1 MELLIR
7 GHDIAVT
14 DEIREYVARRTQK
27 LDHLIDRVVDAQLEL
42 RTRHNRTGGDITTAQ
57 LTLQTRRNILR
68 AEERDQNP
76 LRAID
81 QAVDKMIRQIRRY
94 HDKRTD
100 RKGPRLELVPPPGTD
115 RTDELGED
123 LDDGNDAESGVDQ
136 ARLVRTK
143 RFAVKPM
150 DTDEAI
156 EKMELLGHDFYLF
169 LSADEEQMN
178 VVYRRDDG
186 TYGLLAPNR
195 R

>member
-1 MELLIR
+1 MELQIR

-14 DEIREYVARRTQK
+14 DEIRDYVARRTQK
-27 LDHLIDRVVDAQLEL
+27 LDHLVDRVVDAQLEL
-42 RTRHNRTGGDITTAQ
+42 RTRHNRTGGDTTSAQ
-57 LTLQTRRNILR
+57 LTLQTRRNLLR
-68 AEERDQNP
+68 AEERDPNP

-100 RKGPRLELVPPPGTD
+100 RKGPRLELVPPLGTD
-115 RTDELGED
+115 QLDEIGED
-123 LDDGNDAESGVDQ
+123 ADEPDEADPAADL

-143 RFAVKPM
+143 RFEVKPM

-178 VVYRRDDG
+178 VVYRRHDG